1 MMKVRNMVSNR
12 SGNAVANQFVMVGDN
27 KAVFQSYDSIICVID
42 YSKEGAERIT
52 LGRDWDY
59 SRTTAKYLHQFLYE
73 YAHMNTNAKGLRI
86 AIQNHD
92 IAYDENLR

>member
-1 MMKVRNMVSNR
+1 MMKVRNMVSSR

-59 SRTTAKYLHQFLYE
+59 SRTTAKYLHQFLRE
-73 YAHMNTNAKGLRI
+73 YAHMNTTAQGLRT
-86 AIQNHD
+86 AIKNHD
-92 IAYDENLR
+92 ICYDENLR

>member
-1 MMKVRNMVSNR
+1 MMKVRNMVSSR

-27 KAVFQSYDSIICVID
+27 KAIFQSYDSIICVID

-59 SRTTAKYLHQFLYE
+59 SRTTAKYLHQFLTE
-73 YAHMNTNAKGLRI
+73 YAHMNANAQGLRT
-86 AIQNHD
+86 AIKNHD
-92 IAYDENLR
+92 ICYDENLR